1 MTSWRHVVAGVLSGI
16 AAMRSTSGAQSAVAP
31 GAEISVQLLT
41 MGQGD
46 EIFERFGHNAL
57 WISNRRTGTDVAWNW
72 GLFDFEQPGF
82 VGRFLT
88 GNTRYWMDGFDAR
101 QTLRLYESRNRAVV
115 AQDLLLGT
123 AQRAQLSEFLRWNA
137 RPENKFYQYDY
148 FLDNCSTRLR
158 DALDRVVG
166 GAIKRQTQGVGTGT
180 TFRSH
185 TQRLLEDMPLTYA
198 GITIALGQPADRE
211 ISVWEEMFLPVR
223 MRARLAQVMVDTGGG
238 AGVSLVRSER
248 IAVGATRAP
257 ERDVAGSYKRYFLGA
272 GVALGALLL
281 VTGMGRHPAA
291 RIAFTMLSVA
301 WLAAGGIIGLI
312 LALAW
317 GVTRH
322 VFWYRNEN
330 LFLLNPLLLVLAVL
344 IPLAMRQS
352 ASPRARRNA
361 WHSTAVVAGLSVLA
375 VVVKALPW
383 FFQRNWEV
391 IALVLPVH
399 VALAVLMWR
408 RSVTASQ
415 FPRSPSAVSPSPA
428 P

>member
-1 MTSWRHVVAGVLSGI
+1 MTWLRHVVAAVLLGI
-16 AAMRSTSGAQSAVAP
+16 TATGSTSAAQVPGSP

-46 EIFERFGHNAL
+46 ELFERFGHNAI
-57 WISNRRTGTDVAWNW
+57 WISNTRTGADVAWNW
-72 GLFDFEQPGF
+72 GLFDFKQPGF

-88 GNTRYWMDGFDAR
+88 GNTRYWMDGFDAF
-101 QTLRLYESRNRAVV
+101 QTLRSYEARNRAVV
-115 AQDLLLGT
+115 AQELLLGT
-123 AQRAQLSEFLRWNA
+123 AQRAQLNEFLRWNA

-158 DALDRVVG
+158 DALDMVVG
-166 GAIKRQTQGVGTGT
+166 GAIKRQTQGVGSGT

-223 MRARLAQVMVDTGGG
+223 LRARLSRITIDSGGG
-238 AGVSLVRSER
+238 AIVSMVRSER
-248 IAVGATRAP
+248 LAVEATRTP
-257 ERDVAGSYKRYFLGA
+257 EREVAGSYERYFLGA

-281 VTGMGRHPAA
+281 VTGMARHPVP
-291 RIAFTMLSVA
+291 RFAFATLSVT
-301 WLAAGGIIGLI
+301 WLAVGGIIGLI

-344 IPLAMRQS
+344 IPLAMRRS
-352 ASPRARRNA
+352 ASERARRITWLLA
-361 WHSTAVVAGLSVLA
+361 AVVAGLSVLA

-383 FFQRNWEV
+383 FFQHNWEV
-391 IALVLPVH
+391 IALVLPAH
-399 VALAVLMWR
+399 VALAVVMWKKATS
-408 RSVTASQ
+408 RSAIGT
-415 FPRSPSAVSPSPA
+415 
-428 P
+428 